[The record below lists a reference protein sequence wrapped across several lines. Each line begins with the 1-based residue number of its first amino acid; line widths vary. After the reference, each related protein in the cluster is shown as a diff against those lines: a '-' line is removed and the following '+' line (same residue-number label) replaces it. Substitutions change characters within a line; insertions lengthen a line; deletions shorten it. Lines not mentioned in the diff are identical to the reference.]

1 MSGCGAE
8 HDLITVDQALELI
21 LQHTQVL
28 ATERL
33 KLNQALNRYLAE
45 DIYSGINLPL
55 FSQSAVDGYALCTQS
70 AIEPESEFQLIGEIR
85 AGQQDEIELQAGQAV
100 RILPVLKFRLGLLR
114 SHDRKLFK

>member
-33 KLNQALNRYLAE
+33 KLNQA
-45 DIYSGINLPL
+45 
-55 FSQSAVDGYALCTQS
+55 
-70 AIEPESEFQLIGEIR
+70 
-85 AGQQDEIELQAGQAV
+85 
-100 RILPVLKFRLGLLR
+100 
-114 SHDRKLFK
+114 